1 MKKVF
6 PSQSD
11 KLKSSLSELKNNEKE
26 TWRSAKFDND
36 LNNPTN
42 DIPLNTE
49 SNEEM
54 LNNESNNASLE
65 EKIKQF
71 DKLENK
77 KNPRSSLRKS
87 NFRKEF
93 TRSKTLVDDKIPIE
107 SKNHPTFSI
116 FPRQQNMSFNFNPAI
131 KNFNQSSSLRI
142 EEDSY
147 SYEEESELSSE
158 NDQAKLQWEKSY
170 FLANVALHFENY
182 KEGIKYIDEMILL
195 CDDQLNSDQI
205 RVFLGINFGYINE
218 LRNTHKKILNLILTE
233 NKGKQLY
240 FEIKDEKEQLILKR
254 SERIIRIIN
263 EHILNKKLDNESV
276 ARMYKVKADFYR
288 YMAEITTGH
297 QLFLNK
303 QNAFNFYNSAKELTK
318 DLDDLNPVKL
328 NISLNYSVFLD
339 EILNLRMNSYFYAK
353 EALFNALK
361 ALKNCKEEELTS
373 EGMRDTLMI
382 IESLNTNVED
392 WYKEEVGD
400 IFDEDSRKL
409 REKEER
415 DERKREELEKK
426 LEFEKIKEEEEEKNE
441 KNRFDFIKNK
451 LKIDNKVFMEEDSQ
465 INSDRNNNQIMN
477 IKPLSMSGVFKKTNT
492 ININGFY
499 KGESKSRKSLTKE
512 SNFFKLN
519 EKQ

>member
-1 MKKVF
+1 MKKVSFGVDKIQLQDNEQPSSNISLIKEDKKSNDEGIF
-6 PSQSD
+6 P
-11 KLKSSLSELKNNEKE
+11 NEKV
-26 TWRSAKFDND
+26 
-36 LNNPTN
+36 LNVDKTN
-42 DIPLNTE
+42 LLNFGINNSLFMNE
-49 SNEEM
+49 NSKLPKSNSFNLKKDEM
-54 LNNESNNASLE
+54 KLPQNFSLHSIEKSKE
-65 EKIKQF
+65 EK
-71 DKLENK
+71 
-77 KNPRSSLRKS
+77 S
-87 NFRKEF
+87 N
-93 TRSKTLVDDKIPIE
+93 
-107 SKNHPTFSI
+107 
-116 FPRQQNMSFNFNPAI
+116 
-131 KNFNQSSSLRI
+131 SSSNSSDI
-142 EEDSY
+142 GDSY
-147 SYEEESELSSE
+147 SEEEKSSNSNE
-158 NDQAKLQWEKSY
+158 SDDFPKSKKWEKAY
-170 FLANVALHFENY
+170 FLANLSLHFENY
-182 KEGIKYIDEMILL
+182 SEGIKYSDEMVCL
-195 CDDQLNSDQI
+195 CEENLNNEQI
-205 RVFLGINFGYINE
+205 RVFLGINFGFINE
-218 LRNTHKKILNLILTE
+218 FRNSQRLLLNLIMTT
-233 NKGKQLY
+233 NKGKKMLQ
-240 FEIKDEKEQLILKR
+240 EIKEEKERKILR
-254 SERIIRIIN
+254 RCERVLKLIN
-263 EHILNKKLDNESV
+263 EHILNKKIDNIGL

-288 YMAEITTGH
+288 YMAEITTGTTLY
-297 QLFLNK
+297 QNK
-303 QNAFNFYNSAKELTK
+303 QSAFLYYNKSKELTK
-318 DLDDLNPVKL
+318 DFDDLNPIKL
-328 NISLNYSVFLD
+328 NLSLNYSVFLN
-339 EILNLRMNSYFYAK
+339 EILNKRINSYFCAK

>member
-1 MKKVF
+1 
-6 PSQSD
+6 
-11 KLKSSLSELKNNEKE
+11 
-26 TWRSAKFDND
+26 
-36 LNNPTN
+36 
-42 DIPLNTE
+42 
-49 SNEEM
+49 
-54 LNNESNNASLE
+54 
-65 EKIKQF
+65 
-71 DKLENK
+71 
-77 KNPRSSLRKS
+77 
-87 NFRKEF
+87 
-93 TRSKTLVDDKIPIE
+93 
-107 SKNHPTFSI
+107 
-116 FPRQQNMSFNFNPAI
+116 MS
-131 KNFNQSSSLRI
+131 
-142 EEDSY
+142 
-147 SYEEESELSSE
+147 
-158 NDQAKLQWEKSY
+158 
-170 FLANVALHFENY
+170 LHFENY

-195 CDDQLNSDQI
+195 CDDQLNNDQI

-263 EHILNKKLDNESV
+263 EHILNKHLDNESV

-303 QNAFNFYNSAKELTK
+303 QNAFNFYNSAK
-318 DLDDLNPVKL
+318 DLVKNYDDLNPIKL

-400 IFDEDSRKL
+400 IFEQ
-409 REKEER
+409 EKNKKNEEKNKNN
-415 DERKREELEKK
+415 DKEKFKK
-426 LEFEKIKEEEEEKNE
+426 LELIDDDINKEEINKIINNYKENYDDINNEQNEKINNSNSSNSKS
-441 KNRFDFIKNK
+441 IINK
-451 LKIDNKVFMEEDSQ
+451 IYS
-465 INSDRNNNQIMN
+465 NSGIMN
-477 IKPLSMSGVFKKTNT
+477 KNLNFSPIKENQAKPNKSIFFGDNNKK
-492 ININGFY
+492 IN
-499 KGESKSRKSLTKE
+499 E
-512 SNFFKLN
+512 
-519 EKQ
+519 